1 MIYFQ
6 PEYVKNFKCDG
17 QRCGAQCCKHWV
29 IDIDLETLDSYFAI
43 ESPAK
48 ELTSKII
55 YNEKRDGCV
64 TKLDENSHC
73 AFLGQDNLCT
83 IQKNYGENFLSLICQ
98 TFPRHILKIADL
110 YERSLNLTCPLA
122 AEMALLNF
130 PLNFELVE
138 ENVSYESK
146 IGVQIPL
153 NIDEKILPFVTEIQ
167 MTAIFILQTR
177 TLTLDQRLAT
187 LGIYFKHL
195 DEIISIGDIK
205 KISDLTNICTSKNFS
220 AQVSK
225 FTFKPEEF
233 TEFFIGKEFEDSEIS
248 LHDAANKFI
257 VQSDNREKF
266 IKNFSNILENYLV
279 HEFFLNTYPFRVKG
293 TIVHNYGIFVA
304 LYKIAEVY
312 LFNLAKNE
320 NDIIKKIVKLS
331 SIINH
336 TPEYLQK
343 ILVSI
348 EKFDDVGKIIST
360 FLQTK
365 GR

>member
-17 QRCGAQCCKHWV
+17 QRCGAQCCKNWF
-29 IDIDLETLDSYFAI
+29 IDIDEETFNSYKKI
-43 ESPAK
+43 GG
-48 ELTSKII
+48 LTSKII
-55 YNEKRDGCV
+55 FNAERKSYV
-64 TKLDENSHC
+64 TKLDENFHC
-73 AFLGQDNLCT
+73 AFLDTDNLCT
-83 IQKNYGENFLSLICQ
+83 IQKNYGENFLSMICQ

-130 PLNFELVE
+130 PLNFELAE

-153 NIDEKILPFVTEIQ
+153 NIDEKILPLVSEIQ

-187 LGIYFKHL
+187 LGIYFKYL
-195 DEIISIGDIK
+195 EEIVSNGDTK
-205 KISDLTNICTSKNFS
+205 KISDLTNIFTSKNFS
-220 AQVSK
+220 AQLTE

-248 LHDAANKFI
+248 LCDAANKFI

-293 TIVHNYGIFVA
+293 TIAHNYGIFVA

-312 LFNLAKNE
+312 LFNLAQNVTDMI
-320 NDIIKKIVKLS
+320 NGIVKLS
-331 SIINH
+331 SSINH
-336 TPEYLQK
+336 NPEYLQK
-343 ILVSI
+343 ILAAI
-348 EKFDDVGKIIST
+348 EKFDGIEKIIST